1 MLLQWNHE
9 RERERDCVVCVRD
22 KHVIDALMGA
32 CVLCDNYAVFFGFCC
47 ETFKVLLWELKLVF
61 NS

>member
-32 CVLCDNYAVFFGFCC
+32 CVLCDNYAVFFLGFA
-47 ETFKVLLWELKLVF
+47 VKLSRF
-61 NS
+61 YFGN